1 MASALLGDGVGSC
14 IIPVIMTFVDPE
26 QERQRLTE
34 FYARMSKGELLNV
47 CNDTESLTDVAC
59 QVLRSEFER
68 RGMDTALFDSGVA
81 ADTVGYRELTMI
93 RRYRDLPEALLA
105 KTSLESTG
113 IECFLTDENM
123 VRVDWFWSNLLG
135 GVKLHVKAE
144 DADAA
149 LEILEQPTPEGFVV
163 EGVGRYERPRCPN
176 CNSMEISFEELNKPV
191 AFATAYFGVPIPL
204 HRNGWE
210 CHSCGH
216 QWKENADV

>member
-1 MASALLGDGVGSC
+1 MRCGSR
-14 IIPVIMTFVDPE
+14 IIPLIMTKVDPE
-26 QERQRLTE
+26 EERQRLTE
-34 FYARMSKGELLNV
+34 RYAGMSEGELLKV
-47 CNDTESLTDVAC
+47 GSDGESLTEVAR

-68 RGMDTALFDSGVA
+68 RGLDTALFDSGVA
-81 ADTVGYRELTMI
+81 ADIVEYRELARI

-113 IECFLTDENM
+113 IECFLGDENI
-123 VRVDWFWSNLLG
+123 VRVDWFWSNLMG

-149 LEILEQPTPEGFVV
+149 LEILEQPSQEGFEV
-163 EGVGRYERPRCPN
+163 EGIGRYERPRCPN

-204 HRNGWE
+204 HRNGWK

-216 QWKENADV
+216 QWQEEADA